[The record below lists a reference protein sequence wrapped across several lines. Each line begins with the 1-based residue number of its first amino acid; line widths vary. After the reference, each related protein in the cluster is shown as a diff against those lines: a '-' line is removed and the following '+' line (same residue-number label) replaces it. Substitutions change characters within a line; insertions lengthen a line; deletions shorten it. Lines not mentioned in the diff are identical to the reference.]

1 MKFDLPNIDIFICPA
16 LLAAPSSEIRK
27 SEYKEDG
34 LSVDVKLPVKHL
46 ITRELQ
52 VYTLCGV
59 SIVYAIPCFCTSLK
73 DLYFLQLYYEKITDL
88 TLNKSGS
95 IPFRRALVSL
105 ATDSGLHPLVPYFT
119 CFVADEVLTSLS
131 VMFLIKVL
139 NSVCEIEHKRS
150 LLSFFSC
157 HIRWHVIYII

>member
-1 MKFDLPNIDIFICPA
+1 MKKFDFPDIDIFAWPV
-16 LLAAPSSEIRK
+16 LLAAPSEIRK

-52 VYTLCGV
+52 VYTLFGMSFFLCN
-59 SIVYAIPCFCTSLK
+59 SMFFYSLK
-73 DLYFLQLYYEKITDL
+73 DLYFMQLYYEKITDL

-119 CFVADEVLTSLS
+119 CFVADEVLTSL
-131 VMFLIKVL
+131 
-139 NSVCEIEHKRS
+139 CQ
-150 LLSFFSC
+150 
-157 HIRWHVIYII
+157 